1 MELRIILKNAYMNR
15 VIKPIYKLCMM
26 RLSKQKIGTIVSNEK
41 NNDLGLN
48 HNTSFSNPW
57 FKGKEYHKKLLYY
70 YTCFSFLCT
79 LFNTKS

>member
-1 MELRIILKNAYMNR
+1 M
-15 VIKPIYKLCMM
+15 
-26 RLSKQKIGTIVSNEK
+26 GSNEK

-70 YTCFSFLCT
+70 YTCFSFLST